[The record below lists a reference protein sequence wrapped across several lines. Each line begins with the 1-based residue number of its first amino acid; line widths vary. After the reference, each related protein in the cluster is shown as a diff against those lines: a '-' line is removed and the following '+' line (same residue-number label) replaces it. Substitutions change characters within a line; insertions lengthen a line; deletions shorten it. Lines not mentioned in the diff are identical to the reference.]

1 MKDYNVF
8 TQFYNK
14 FIKYTP
20 AQSNNFFLTTET
32 NKDIEKVPVIA
43 SKDLEPQKISSNFNE
58 NLNFLKSKYNS
69 LINSDVVIRD
79 FTLIANNTEYKAALI
94 FIDGM
99 VDTDIINNAVFKPLM
114 LRNKSNT
121 FKVARKQWIEFI
133 FRGRF
138 GQLKRNCCRI

>member
-20 AQSNNFFLTTET
+20 AQNNNFFLTTET

-121 FKVARKQWIEFI
+121 FKVARKQWIKFI

-138 GQLKRNCCRI
+138 VQLKRNCCRI

>member
-43 SKDLEPQKISSNFNE
+43 SKDLEPQKISNNFDE

-121 FKVARKQWIEFI
+121 FKVARKQ
-133 FRGRF
+133 
-138 GQLKRNCCRI
+138 

>member
-1 MKDYNVF
+1 MKDYNLF
-8 TQFYNK
+8 TQIYNK

-32 NKDIEKVPVIA
+32 NKDIEKVPVVA
-43 SKDLEPQKISSNFNE
+43 SKDLEPKNIAKNFDE

-114 LRNKSNT
+114 LRNKANT
-121 FKVARKQWIEFI
+121 FKVDRKQ
-133 FRGRF
+133 
-138 GQLKRNCCRI
+138 

>member
-1 MKDYNVF
+1 MKDYNEF

-43 SKDLEPQKISSNFNE
+43 SKDLEPQKISNNFDE

-121 FKVARKQWIEFI
+121 FKVARKQ
-133 FRGRF
+133 
-138 GQLKRNCCRI
+138 